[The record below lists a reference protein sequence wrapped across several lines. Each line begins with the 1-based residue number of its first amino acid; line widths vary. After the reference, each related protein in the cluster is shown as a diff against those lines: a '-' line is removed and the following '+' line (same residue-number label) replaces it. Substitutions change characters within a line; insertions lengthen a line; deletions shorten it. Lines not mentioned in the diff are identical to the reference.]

1 MTTQNKDILN
11 QVKGVVASKKKNNFD
26 KINKKSSKFS
36 KNDLIQD
43 EINKWIEKNAEIIY
57 RKIINDHLKKIFK

>member
-11 QVKGVVASKKKNNFD
+11 QVKGEIKKKKNNFD
-26 KINKKSSKFS
+26 KINKNSSKFL

-43 EINKWIEKNAEIIY
+43 EINKWIEKMLRLYLEKLLMII
-57 RKIINDHLKKIFK
+57 

>member
-26 KINKKSSKFS
+26 KINKKSSKFF
-36 KNDLIQD
+36 
-43 EINKWIEKNAEIIY
+43 
-57 RKIINDHLKKIFK
+57 KK

>member
-11 QVKGVVASKKKNNFD
+11 RVKGVVPSKKKNNFD

-43 EINKWIEKNAEIIY
+43 EINKWIEKNAEIIS

>member
-11 QVKGVVASKKKNNFD
+11 QVKGVVDSKKKNNFD

-43 EINKWIEKNAEIIY
+43 EINKWIEKNAEIIS

>member
-1 MTTQNKDILN
+1 MPQ
-11 QVKGVVASKKKNNFD
+11 KKKNNFD

-43 EINKWIEKNAEIIY
+43 EINKWIEKNAEIIS

>member
-11 QVKGVVASKKKNNFD
+11 QVKGVVAPKKKNNFD
-26 KINKKSSKFS
+26 KINKNSSKFS

-43 EINKWIEKNAEIIY
+43 EINKWIEKNAEIIS

>member
-11 QVKGVVASKKKNNFD
+11 QVKGVVDSKKKNNFD

-43 EINKWIEKNAEIIY
+43 EINKWIEKNAETLS